1 MKKAKIKQRR
11 RLALLLII
19 ILIIAL
25 VLFFL
30 FRRKDYTVTY
40 SVNDYEITESYHKE
54 EDYYSF
60 IIKKGETERFAI
72 VYNQHFS
79 SKKNID
85 QITEYQTETESC
97 ITISSNKVRIEP
109 LCTKEETQIS
119 YHLVSDEMK
128 EKLGVT
134 SETKEDT
141 ILTTYNNINVYHYR
155 NHNYYI
161 WNYRG
166 FYHINENT
174 TENIQLF
181 DKDIYNPTLIT
192 QVNDTLVIPDYNAD
206 YYFDKVI
213 LLDMNT
219 GRTTTWTLETSIYFD
234 SAVLGVYQGDLYI
247 IDKHE
252 KTEWQLNIAKQKQ
265 ERVGTEQKGGKIYDH
280 EWTNVTMNRL
290 LYQENT
296 FKGTTILEYNIKE
309 DGLYAIFDNH
319 QMKIRESAPSKIL
332 SNTDNTVYYLVND
345 NVYSYN
351 KEEGEK
357 LLLNYFEWNFNS
369 ENVIFID

>member
-296 FKGTTILEYNIKE
+296 FKGTTILEYNIKK

>member
-19 ILIIAL
+19 ILIIVL

-30 FRRKDYTVTY
+30 FQRKDYTVTY

-60 IIKKGETERFAI
+60 IIKKGETEHFAI

-85 QITEYQTETESC
+85 QITEYQTQTESC

-155 NHNYYI
+155 NHDYYI

-265 ERVGTEQKGGKIYDH
+265 ERAGTEQKGGKIYDH

>member
-234 SAVLGVYQGDLYI
+234 SAVLGVYQGELYI

>member
-19 ILIIAL
+19 ILIIAP

-30 FRRKDYTVTY
+30 FQRKDYTVTY

-219 GRTTTWTLETSIYFD
+219 GRTTIWTLETSIYFD

>member
-119 YHLVSDEMK
+119 YHLVSDEME

-192 QVNDTLVIPDYNAD
+192 QVNDILVIPDYNAD

>member
-192 QVNDTLVIPDYNAD
+192 QVNDILVIPDYNAD

-309 DGLYAIFDNH
+309 GGLYAIFDNH

>member
-192 QVNDTLVIPDYNAD
+192 QVNDTLVIPDYNTD

>member
-19 ILIIAL
+19 ILIIAP

-30 FRRKDYTVTY
+30 FQRKDYTVTY

-60 IIKKGETERFAI
+60 IIKKGETEHFAI

>member
-60 IIKKGETERFAI
+60 IIKKGETEHFAI

-85 QITEYQTETESC
+85 QITEYQTQTESC

>member
-85 QITEYQTETESC
+85 QITEYQTQTESC

-252 KTEWQLNIAKQKQ
+252 KTEWQLNFAKQKQ

>member
-192 QVNDTLVIPDYNAD
+192 QVNDILVIPDYNAD

-234 SAVLGVYQGDLYI
+234 SAVLGVYQGELYI

>member
-79 SKKNID
+79 SKKNIE

-109 LCTKEETQIS
+109 LCTKEATQIS